1 MSLVV
6 ALTGETVA
14 TWTAETRKKS
24 GGAIAYLGVLPQYR
38 AVAFGLAD
46 FTTESR
52 TSPDVTLPVI
62 ASESER
68 KTGLTLPVHVT
79 DAAAGSPVTV
89 LASTKW
95 ASLLERYFISTGFR
109 TAPSA
114 QLQHVGAKFTINM
127 VVGVRAD

>member
-1 MSLVV
+1 M
-6 ALTGETVA
+6 
-14 TWTAETRKKS
+14 
-24 GGAIAYLGVLPQYR
+24 LPQYR

-46 FTTESR
+46 FSTVSR
-52 TSPDVTLPVI
+52 TTPDVTRPVT
-62 ASESER
+62 ASESEC
-68 KTGLTLPVHVT
+68 KAGLTLPVHVT

-89 LASTKW
+89 LAGTKW
-95 ASLLERYFISTGFR
+95 ASLSERYFISTGFR